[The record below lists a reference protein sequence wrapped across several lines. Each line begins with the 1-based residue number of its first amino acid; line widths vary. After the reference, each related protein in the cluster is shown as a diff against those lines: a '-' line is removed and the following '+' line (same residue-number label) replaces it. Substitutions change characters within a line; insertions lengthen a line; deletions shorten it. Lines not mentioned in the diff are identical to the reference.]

1 MVSKGKTLLGIGVAI
16 IGIVVAIK
24 VMDKLDTVETDVVV
38 IVGGLALI
46 ALCVI
51 AFKKTISIK
60 IYFSGSTNVSE
71 LVN

>member
-51 AFKKTISIK
+51 AFKK
-60 IYFSGSTNVSE
+60 
-71 LVN
+71 L